1 MMRAVIAV
9 AALPA
14 LAACAQQQ
22 GGGPASTSP
31 APGSAVAEVP
41 GAKCDA
47 NPAQA
52 LIGQRADAVADKAKR
67 LSGARSVRRYV
78 TGAILTMD
86 FRADRLNVETDAG
99 GVIVKLTCG

>member
-1 MMRAVIAV
+1 MRTISLANLLPTRLSASGRKPMMVS
-9 AALPA
+9 
-14 LAACAQQQ
+14 C
-22 GGGPASTSP
+22 
-31 APGSAVAEVP
+31 AVAEVP